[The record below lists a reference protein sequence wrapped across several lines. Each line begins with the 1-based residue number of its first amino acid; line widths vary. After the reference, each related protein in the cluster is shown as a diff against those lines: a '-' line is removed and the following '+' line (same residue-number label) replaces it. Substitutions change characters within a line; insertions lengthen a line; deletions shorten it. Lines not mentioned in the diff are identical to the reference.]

1 MKNHPDDLLSAYIDN
16 ELNADE
22 NRLIEEHLAY
32 CEQCQTL
39 YEDLLQIKFQVSSA
53 FQDFEAPENLEQR
66 IINEINLN
74 SAANLK
80 SKSITKAW
88 IALPVAGILA
98 VLTVFI
104 LSGPVF
110 VKLISILFK
119 FIAVLIFVIPSVLT
133 SVPSLFGA
141 SILFSIFMLIFS
153 SFYLRR
159 LLRTNMNGR
168 G

>member
-1 MKNHPDDLLSAYIDN
+1 MINHPDDLLSAYIDN

-22 NRLIEEHLAY
+22 NRIIEEHLAC

-39 YEDLLQIKFQVSSA
+39 YEDLLHMKFQVSSA
-53 FQDFEAPENLEQR
+53 FQDFEAPEDLEQR
-66 IINEINLN
+66 IINEINLYP
-74 SAANLK
+74 AAKPIN
-80 SKSITKAW
+80 KAW
-88 IALPVAGILA
+88 VTLPVLGILT
-98 VLTVFI
+98 VLIVLI

-110 VKLISILFK
+110 VTLISILFK
-119 FIAVLIFVIPSVLT
+119 FIAVLVFVIPSVLT

-141 SILFSIFMLIFS
+141 SIIFSIFMLIFS

-159 LLRTNMNGR
+159 LLQTNMNGR

>member
-1 MKNHPDDLLSAYIDN
+1 MMNHPDDLLSAYIDN
-16 ELNADE
+16 ELNANE
-22 NRLIEEHLAY
+22 HRIIEDHLAS
-32 CEQCQTL
+32 CEQCRTL
-39 YEDLLQIKFQVSSA
+39 FEDLLLMKDQVSST
-53 FQDFEAPENLEQR
+53 FQDFEAPENLEQK
-66 IINEINLN
+66 IINEIKLN
-74 SAANLK
+74 SAAK
-80 SKSITKAW
+80 PITKVW
-88 IALPVAGILA
+88 VTLPVAGILA
-98 VLTVFI
+98 VLIVFI

-141 SILFSIFMLIFS
+141 SILFSIFILIFS